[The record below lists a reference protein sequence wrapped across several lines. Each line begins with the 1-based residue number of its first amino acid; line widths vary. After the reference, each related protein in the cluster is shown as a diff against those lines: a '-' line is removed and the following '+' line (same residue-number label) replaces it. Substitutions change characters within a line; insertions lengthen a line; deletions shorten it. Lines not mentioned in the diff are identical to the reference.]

1 VVAEYENRRLTA
13 TLDRFLYDQPTQ
25 KRVMFLRRYFYSQ
38 SIAEI
43 ALALKVSEST
53 VKVTLYRMR
62 EALRKE
68 LEEQDLL

>member
-1 VVAEYENRRLTA
+1 MVKEYENGRLSSA
-13 TLDRFLYDQPTQ
+13 LNRFLYVQPTQ

-38 SIAEI
+38 SIDEI
-43 ALALKVSEST
+43 ARGLGVGEST